1 MQHNSPPLGDS
12 VSVVVVGADVVGA
25 GVVVAEKIQ
34 WPIRCNKFVK
44 TSHFKYYFIIVFE
57 IKQ

>member
-12 VSVVVVGADVVGA
+12 VSVVVVGAAVVGA

-44 TSHFKYYFIIVFE
+44 NSHFKYILSLCS
-57 IKQ
+57 K